1 MKIDASSVTLASSHS
16 ATASTEV
23 SESLRAWVG
32 DRRPDFEGQERA
44 TISSHVAVSLSA
56 FVAFVS
62 DTISIDRVSAAPA
75 GVAGKTQA
83 AGAVDDAADPADNDP
98 VVRLIKL
105 MIEKLTGRKIKVLSY
120 GDMRKL
126 ANQIANDVPATQVAP
141 GERQQPAPQVQRAGY
156 GIEYDRHEVH
166 QESEQTYFSADGV
179 VHTAD
184 GKDIRFQLDVAMQ
197 RSEREESNVSL
208 RAGDAV
214 RKDPLVINFD
224 GTAAQL
230 QNTRFSFDLDS
241 DGKKEDVPL
250 LSGNRGY
257 LALDLNGNGKID
269 SGSELFGT
277 GSGNGFADLAR
288 YDNDHN
294 GWIDENDAVFYKLK
308 AWTPTADGKG
318 NLVSLRDQ
326 GVGALYLGNTQTPF
340 ELKGDGHA
348 ALGGVRSSGVYL
360 KEDGSA
366 GTLQQID
373 VTV

>member
-1 MKIDASSVTLASSHS
+1 MKIDASSVTLASAHS
-16 ATASTEV
+16 AVASTEV

-32 DRRPDFEGQERA
+32 DKRPDFEGPERA
-44 TISSHVAVSLSA
+44 AAASQVVVSMKAL
-56 FVAFVS
+56 VAFLTEMIQS
-62 DTISIDRVSAAPA
+62 DHNVPAQPAQTQPVQSTAA
-75 GVAGKTQA
+75 T
-83 AGAVDDAADPADNDP
+83 DDAGDLAESDPKL
-98 VVRLIKL
+98 RLIKL
-105 MIEKLTGRKIKVLSY
+105 MIEMLTGRKIKTLSADDIRTLKEQFS
-120 GDMRKL
+120 G
-126 ANQIANDVPATQVAP
+126 DVPAHEAP
-141 GERQQPAPQVQRAGY
+141 AQEAQQPKRAGY

-166 QESEQTYFSADGV
+166 QESEQTQFTADGV

-184 GKDIRFQLDVAMQ
+184 GKDIRFQLNLSME
-197 RSEREESNVSL
+197 RSEREESSVSL

-230 QNTRFSFDLDS
+230 QNTRFSFDLDG
-241 DGKKEDVPL
+241 DGKKEAVPL

-277 GSGNGFADLAR
+277 SSGNGFADLAR
-288 YDNDHN
+288 YDGDHN
-294 GWIDENDAVFYKLK
+294 GWIDENDAVFDKLQ
-308 AWTPTADGKG
+308 AWTPAADGKG
-318 NLVSLRDQ
+318 SLVSLRDQ

-340 ELKGDGHA
+340 ELKGDSNA